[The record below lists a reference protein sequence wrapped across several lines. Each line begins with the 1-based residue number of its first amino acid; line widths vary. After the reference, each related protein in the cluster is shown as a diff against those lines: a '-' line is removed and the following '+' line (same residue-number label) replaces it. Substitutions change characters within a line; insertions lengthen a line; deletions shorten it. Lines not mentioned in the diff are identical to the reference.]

1 MAGMQKYCKSQKTAM
16 KLKNINL
23 FEGQIGSICRRF
35 DDFVFDQAKKIDN
48 DLSLNF
54 ADFGVDQVLH
64 SIEGPNLVP
73 LHALLASDHPS
84 SSKMTSSISVSPH
97 QILPVK
103 IHQNLAPHL

>member
-1 MAGMQKYCKSQKTAM
+1 MQKYCKSQKAAM

-54 ADFGVDQVLH
+54 ADFGMDQVLH
-64 SIEGPNLVP
+64 SLEGPNLVTP
-73 LHALLASDHPS
+73 CMHCLLQ
-84 SSKMTSSISVSPH
+84 TT
-97 QILPVK
+97 PVVLK
-103 IHQNLAPHL
+103 WPQV